1 MCEIEDIRARQILV
15 SRGNP
20 TVEVDV
26 KLIDGSIGRASV
38 PSGASTGIYEAK
50 ELRDNVKGEYMGKG
64 VQKAIDNINSIIT
77 PNLLGEDAFDQQLI
91 DGLMMEMDGSFNK
104 STLGANAML
113 AVSLAC
119 ARAGAEALGIPLY
132 RYLGGLN
139 GRVLPTPM
147 MNILNGGAHANNNID
162 FQEFMISPVG
172 MSTFS
177 EALQAGSEIF
187 HTLKIILNE
196 KGLATTVGDEG
207 GFAPNLNSTRD
218 AIEVIIS
225 AIEKAGYNTNNV
237 KLCLDVAASELY
249 EEGECSGG
257 VCSLSQYYLKG
268 ENKKMTSEQM
278 IDYLAELVQD
288 YPIISIED
296 GLAQDDW
303 LGWQN
308 LTQKLGNKC
317 QLVGDDL
324 FVTNTKRLLEGIE
337 KKAANSILIK
347 PNQIG
352 TLTETMEAVLLAS
365 ENNYSAVISHRSGET
380 EDSFIAD
387 LAVAVNC
394 GLIKTGSLSRTDRL
408 AKYNELIRIEEE
420 LGAGGKYLG
429 INAFKGV
436 SL

>member
-1 MCEIEDIRARQILV
+1 MCEIEDIRARQILD

-172 MSTFS
+172 MTTFS

-218 AIEVIIS
+218 AIEVVIS

-257 VCSLSQYYLKG
+257 VCCLSQYYLKG

-429 INAFKGV
+429 IKAFKGV

>member
-1 MCEIEDIRARQILV
+1 MCEIEDIKARQILD

-26 KLIDGSIGRASV
+26 KLLDGSFGRASV

-50 ELRDNVKGEYMGKG
+50 ELRDNVRTEFLGKG
-64 VQKAIDNINSIIT
+64 VSKAVDNINSVIT
-77 PNLLGEDAFDQQLI
+77 PNLLGEDAFNQQLI
-91 DGLMMEMDGSFNK
+91 DNLMMEMDGSFDK
-104 STLGANAML
+104 STLGANAIL

-119 ARAGAEALGIPLY
+119 ARAASDALNIPLY
-132 RYLGGLN
+132 RYLGGIV

-147 MNILNGGAHANNNID
+147 MNILNGGAHANNNLD

-177 EALQAGSEIF
+177 EALRAGSEIF
-187 HTLKIILNE
+187 NTLKIILNE
-196 KGLATTVGDEG
+196 KRLATTVGDEG

-218 AIEVIIS
+218 AIEIIIS
-225 AIEKAGYNTNNV
+225 AIEKAGYNTNNI
-237 KLCLDVAASELY
+237 KICLDVAASELY

-268 ENKKMTSEQM
+268 EGKKLTSEQM
-278 IDYLAELVQD
+278 VEYLKELVQD

-308 LTQKLGNKC
+308 LTETLGDKC

-324 FVTNTKRLLEGIE
+324 FVTNTKRLREGID
-337 KKAANSILIK
+337 KKVANSILIK

-352 TLTETMEAVLLAS
+352 TLTETLDAILMAQK
-365 ENNYSAVISHRSGET
+365 NNFTAIVSHRSGET
-380 EDSFIAD
+380 EDNFISD
-387 LAVAVNC
+387 LAVATNC
-394 GLIKTGSLSRTDRL
+394 GLIKTGSLSRSDRL
-408 AKYNELIRIEEE
+408 SKYNQLLRIEEE
-420 LGAGGKYLG
+420 LAAGGKFLG
-429 INAFKGV
+429 LKAY
-436 SL
+436 SLYM

>member
-1 MCEIEDIRARQILV
+1 MCEIEDIRARQILD

-268 ENKKMTSEQM
+268 ENKKMTSEQI

-429 INAFKGV
+429 MKAFKGV

>member
-1 MCEIEDIRARQILV
+1 MCEIEDIRARQILD

-172 MSTFS
+172 MTTFS

-196 KGLATTVGDEG
+196 KGLATTVGDEV

-218 AIEVIIS
+218 AIEVVIS

-429 INAFKGV
+429 IKAFKGV

>member
-1 MCEIEDIRARQILV
+1 MCEIEDIRARQILD

-172 MSTFS
+172 MTTFS

-218 AIEVIIS
+218 AIEVVIS

-429 INAFKGV
+429 IKAFRGK
-436 SL
+436 